1 MDKVFAMWLLL
12 ALTVSPSWAK
22 NRKDI
27 PPAPLPSAIA
37 NAKTVF
43 LSNGGGNS
51 LAYDAFYN
59 AVKTWGR
66 FEVVGSPDDAQL
78 IVELAYRV
86 EDGGTRTWTTTN
98 GTATSY
104 GNTTNYSGG
113 TQVHSVRVPDP
124 QLVLT
129 IYDAKSKMSLWS
141 TVDHRRLARLEKNR
155 EKETVNS
162 AERIVEELKDRI
174 GPQS

>member
-1 MDKVFAMWLLL
+1 
-12 ALTVSPSWAK
+12 
-22 NRKDI
+22 
-27 PPAPLPSAIA
+27 
-37 NAKTVF
+37 VF

-59 AVKTWGR
+59 AIKTWGR
-66 FEVVGSPDDAQL
+66 FQIVGSPDDAQL

-113 TQVHSVRVPDP
+113 SQVHSVRVPDP

-129 IYDAKSKMSLWS
+129 IYDSKSKISLWS

-162 AERIVEELKDRI
+162 AERIVEESKDRI
-174 GPQS
+174 GPQSQLA